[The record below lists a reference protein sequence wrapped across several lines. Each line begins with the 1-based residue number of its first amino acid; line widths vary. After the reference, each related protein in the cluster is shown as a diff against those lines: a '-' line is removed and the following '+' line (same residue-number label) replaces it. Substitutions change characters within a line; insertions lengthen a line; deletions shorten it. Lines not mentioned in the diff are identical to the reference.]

1 MSKLKIYAKH
11 LDIGDIYLN
20 GMGDRCMVRRVTP
33 VEVIGNGISKT
44 IEVVAYPL
52 CIPNSVIEGKTF
64 KEVYRYDEKV
74 EFISSVYA

>member
-1 MSKLKIYAKH
+1 MKRLKVYARH
-11 LDIGDIYLN
+11 LDTGDIYLN

-52 CIPNSVIEGKTF
+52 YIPNSVIEGKTF
-64 KEVYRYDEKV
+64 KEVYRYGEKV
-74 EFISSVYA
+74 ELISSVA